1 MSVSDLM
8 GRLNLGC
15 KEERTGLVSLP
26 RFILMTDDV
35 RLPDPLL
42 AVEALPEKSAVI
54 FRHYDAPDR
63 EGLAAGLL
71 ARARRSRVR
80 VLISAD
86 PGLALKIGADGLHL
100 PEYLAA
106 RGFNF
111 WRAWR
116 RPDWL
121 VTASAHSRAA
131 LFRAWKSGA
140 DAALLSPVFPTESH
154 PGTPPLGTIRF
165 TAWCRQSPLP
175 VFALGGISE
184 TSARRLKDSGARGFA
199 GISGFLA

>member
-26 RFILMTDDV
+26 RFILMTDDM
-35 RLPDPLL
+35 RLPDPLP

-80 VLISAD
+80 VLIS
-86 PGLALKIGADGLHL
+86 PI
-100 PEYLAA
+100 
-106 RGFNF
+106 RG
-111 WRAWR
+111 W
-116 RPDWL
+116 P
-121 VTASAHSRAA
+121 
-131 LFRAWKSGA
+131 
-140 DAALLSPVFPTESH
+140 
-154 PGTPPLGTIRF
+154 
-165 TAWCRQSPLP
+165 
-175 VFALGGISE
+175 
-184 TSARRLKDSGARGFA
+184 
-199 GISGFLA
+199 